1 MKPMGVDSDMSKQT
15 KEWRCSV
22 CGYIHKG
29 DAPPAQCVV
38 CGAPEDSFEP
48 FGGNGHPRE
57 KDTVES
63 WKCLVCNHIH
73 QGDAPPASCPVCGAG
88 AKKFEPLSKSEETA
102 KQQGIKQRIVIV
114 GAGIAGVSAAEAVRN
129 ESSSSEVILLS
140 KEKTLPYYRLNLTRL
155 MAGEVSV
162 DALPIHPDAWYK
174 DNRIDLVK
182 GAEVIQVKPGEKSI
196 QLRDGKTMNYDKL
209 IITAG
214 AHPFIPPV
222 PGAQKRGVTTLR
234 TEAQTHGILL
244 SASKCSSAVVIGGG
258 ILGLE
263 AAAGLLKAAPNL
275 KVTVIEG
282 FEYLMPRQ
290 LNRKASA
297 RLMKHVEKLGIRLET
312 GTTVKEIE
320 GDERAAGIVL
330 NNGKTIDADLVI
342 FAAGVRPNSYLARAS
357 GLNVNYGIIVNDYM
371 ETSMDSIYAA
381 GDIAEHRGVLY
392 GLWNAAMYQGAI
404 AGMNAAGNKAGFG
417 GIPRSNTI
425 KVLGVDLFSIGA
437 IEPCDGSCTV
447 FEKDKG
453 DVYINLIF
461 RDGHLEGAILYGDT
475 TASAV
480 VKKAIEERRD
490 YSRLLEQN
498 PDVDL
503 LLADRK

>member
-1 MKPMGVDSDMSKQT
+1 MSEQT

-48 FGGNGHPRE
+48 FGGSEQAQP
-57 KDTVES
+57 KDDVAS

-73 QGDAPPASCPVCGAG
+73 QGDTPPGTCPVCGAG
-88 AKKFEPLSKSEETA
+88 SKKFEPLSMSEESA
-102 KQQGIKQRIVIV
+102 KKQGVKQRILVV
-114 GAGIAGVSAAEAVRN
+114 GAGIAGVSAAEAARN
-129 ESSSSEVILLS
+129 ESSSAEIILLS
-140 KEKTLPYYRLNLTRL
+140 KEESLPYYRLNLTRL
-155 MAGEVSV
+155 MAGEVAE
-162 DALPIHPDAWYK
+162 DALAIHPETWYEE
-174 DNRIDLVK
+174 NRIDLIK
-182 GAEVIQVKPGEKSI
+182 GAEVIQVNPGEKTI
-196 QLRDGKTMNYDKL
+196 QLRDGQTLNYDKL
-209 IITAG
+209 ILTAG

-222 PGAQKRGVTTLR
+222 PGAQKSGVTTLR
-234 TEAQTHGILL
+234 TESQTKDILA
-244 SASKCSSAVVIGGG
+244 SARICSSAVVIGGG

-275 KVTVIEG
+275 PVTVIEG
-282 FEYLMPRQ
+282 FDYLMPRQ

-297 RLMKHVEKLGIRLET
+297 RLITHVESLGISLET

-320 GDERAAGIVL
+320 GDEHAGRLVL
-330 NNGKTIDADLVI
+330 NNGKTIEADLII
-342 FAAGVRPNSYLARAS
+342 FAAGVRPNSYLARSS
-357 GLNVNYGIIVNDYM
+357 GLNVNFGVIVNDYM
-371 ETSMDSIYAA
+371 ETSMDGIYAA

-404 AGMNAAGNKAGFG
+404 AGMNAAGKKAGFG

-425 KVLGVDLFSIGA
+425 KVLGVDLFSIGV

-447 FEKDKG
+447 FEKDED

-461 RDGHLEGAILYGDT
+461 RDGRLEGAILYGDT
-475 TASAV
+475 SASAV
-480 VKKAIEERRD
+480 VKKAIEEKRD
-490 YSRLLEQN
+490 FSRLLEKA
-498 PDVDL
+498 PDVDS
-503 LLADRK
+503 LLADRD